1 MDWGAVLI
9 TSGRCC
15 VYVLVEEV
23 DVQDDE
29 VGIVIEKDADQRYVI
44 FAHAL
49 QCLC

>member
-9 TSGRCC
+9 ASGRCY

-23 DVQDDE
+23 DVHDDE
-29 VGIVIEKDADQRYVI
+29 VGIVIGKDADQCRVI

-49 QCLC
+49 QRFC